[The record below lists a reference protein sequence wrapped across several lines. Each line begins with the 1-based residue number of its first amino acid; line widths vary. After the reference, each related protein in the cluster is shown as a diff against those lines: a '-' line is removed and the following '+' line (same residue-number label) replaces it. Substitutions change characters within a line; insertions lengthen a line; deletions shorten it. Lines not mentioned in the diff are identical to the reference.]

1 MNIAIIY
8 CGGTIGMVQHAD
20 GVLRPLANPETLA
33 KLIPELSS
41 IADIDLQVSFN
52 IDSSDVT
59 TDHWLQLNRTIRQQR
74 DNYDGF
80 VILHGTDTLAY
91 TASALSFL
99 LADIDCPI
107 VITGAQRPLRML
119 RSDARANIIDA
130 VEVAT
135 HDIPEVTV
143 LFNTKL
149 WRGNRVQKI
158 SNDRYNAFHSPNY
171 PPLADLGL
179 RIDWYRQR
187 FLPSKQRIDA
197 KIFNKASF
205 SKRVFCLKLYPGLS
219 EQIFSLLTAGQFD
232 AIVIQGL
239 GSGNIPLN
247 NPRLLTWLQEQV
259 SVGTTVA
266 LTSQSP
272 SGYVDLSLYEGS
284 RKAMS
289 LGLLPCQDMTIES
302 SLIKLMLLHGQF
314 NNDRQ
319 TIAELFVRNLVG
331 ELTVGQTG

>member
-1 MNIAIIY
+1 MNIAILY

-20 GVLRPLANPETLA
+20 GVLRPLADPETLSES
-33 KLIPELSS
+33 IPELTS
-41 IADIDLQVSFN
+41 IAEVDLQVLFN

-59 TDHWLQLNRTIRQQR
+59 TDHWLQISNAIRQQR
-74 DNYDGF
+74 ANYDGF
-80 VILHGTDTLAY
+80 VVLHGTDTLAY

-130 VEVAT
+130 VELAT
-135 HDIPEVTV
+135 HDVPEVTV
-143 LFNTKL
+143 LFNSKL
-149 WRGNRVQKI
+149 WRGNRVQKK

-171 PPLADLGL
+171 PPLAELGL
-179 RIDWYRQR
+179 RIDWYREN
-187 FLPSKQRIDA
+187 FLPPKNRQVGDI
-197 KIFNKASF
+197 F
-205 SKRVFCLKLYPGLS
+205 SKEKFSERVFCLKLYPGLS
-219 EQIFSLLTAGQFD
+219 EQIFSLLAVKQFD

-247 NPRLLTWLQEQV
+247 SPRLLTWLREQI
-259 SVGTTVA
+259 STGTTIA

-272 SGYVDLSLYEGS
+272 SGYVDLALYEGS
-284 RKAMS
+284 REAMA
-289 LGLLPCQDMTIES
+289 LGVLPCQDMTIES

-314 NNDRQ
+314 VDDRE

-331 ELTVGQTG
+331 ELTGR

>member
-1 MNIAIIY
+1 
-8 CGGTIGMVQHAD
+8 MVQHAD
-20 GVLRPLANPETLA
+20 GVLRPLADYETLK
-33 KLIPELSS
+33 KLIPELTS
-41 IADIDLQVSFN
+41 IANIDLQVLFN

-59 TDHWLQLNRTIRQQR
+59 TDHWLQLNRAIRQQR
-74 DNYDGF
+74 DSYDGF

-99 LADIDCPI
+99 LAEIDCPI

-130 VEVAT
+130 VEIAT
-135 HDIPEVTV
+135 HDVPEVTV
-143 LFNTKL
+143 LFNARL

-158 SNDRYNAFHSPNY
+158 SNDRYNAFRSPNY
-171 PPLADLGL
+171 PPLANLGL
-179 RIDWYRQR
+179 RIDWYREN
-187 FLPSKQRIDA
+187 FLPRNHRNND
-197 KIFNKASF
+197 KIFSKARF
-205 SKRVFCLKLYPGLS
+205 SKRVLCLKLYPGLS
-219 EQIFSLLTAGQFD
+219 QQVFSSLVAGQFD

-247 NPRLLTWLQEQV
+247 NPRLLIWLQEQV
-259 SVGTTVA
+259 AVGTTVA

-272 SGYVDLSLYEGS
+272 SGYVDLALYEGS
-284 RKAMS
+284 RKAMD

-314 NNDRQ
+314 NDDRKK
-319 TIAELFVRNLVG
+319 IAEMFVRNLVG
-331 ELTVGQTG
+331 ELTAGQTT

>member
-1 MNIAIIY
+1 
-8 CGGTIGMVQHAD
+8 MVQHAD
-20 GVLRPLANPETLA
+20 GVLRPLANPETLV
-33 KLIPELSS
+33 KLIPELNS
-41 IADIDLQVSFN
+41 IAEIDLQVLFN

-59 TDHWLQLNRTIRQQR
+59 TDHWLRLNQTIRQQR
-74 DNYDGF
+74 DSYNGF

-99 LADIDCPI
+99 LADIDCPV

-130 VEVAT
+130 VEIAT
-135 HDIPEVTV
+135 HDLPEVTV
-143 LFNTKL
+143 LFNSML

-171 PPLADLGL
+171 PPLAELGL
-179 RIDWYRQR
+179 RIDWYRQH
-187 FLPSKQRIDA
+187 FLPPTARIDA
-197 KIFNKASF
+197 SIFNKASF
-205 SKRVFCLKLYPGLS
+205 SKRVFCLKLYPGFS
-219 EQIFSLLTAGQFD
+219 EQVLPRLTAGQFD
-232 AIVIQGL
+232 AVVVQGL
-239 GSGNIPLN
+239 GGGNIPLN
-247 NPRLLTWLQEQV
+247 NPRLLVWLQEQV

-272 SGYVDLSLYEGS
+272 SGYVDLALYEGS

-314 NNDRQ
+314 GDDRQ

-331 ELTVGQTG
+331 ELTSQTK